1 MVLGVGKGV
10 LFGEVS
16 SVQQCPHRER
26 EVPLYHEL
34 SLPSLPSLSS
44 PHQTDD
50 NQKHVTPLI
59 VKNLISLTHGTT
71 HTHLTSLSHMMALLI
86 KGDHIPA
93 PVVKLLW
100 DIFTKRYAKFMT
112 TVCHS
117 FAMLYIQ
124 HDTVFIQVYHTMYMS
139 VYC

>member
-1 MVLGVGKGV
+1 MN
-10 LFGEVS
+10 VS
-16 SVQQCPHRER
+16 LPPSH
-26 EVPLYHEL
+26 LL
-34 SLPSLPSLSS
+34 SLPSLPS

-50 NQKHVTPLI
+50 NQKHMTPLI
-59 VKNLISLTHGTT
+59 VKNLVSLTHGTT

-112 TVCHS
+112 TVR
-117 FAMLYIQ
+117 YIQ
-124 HDTVFIQVYHTMYMS
+124 YFQA
-139 VYC
+139 